1 MDVALQ
7 YLSEHPFFG
16 DLDSSELGRIARAA
30 TVRRLTRGEVLA
42 IEGDPCTSVCIVI
55 EGRIRAL
62 KMSAQGREQVV
73 AELVSGDGCYFA
85 PAIDGLPLPV
95 TTQAATRATLL
106 CLSRDDFVGL
116 LGRYPSVAVGV
127 LAEFASRLR
136 KLTSLVENLS
146 LRTVPQRLAR
156 LLLQRADNPTSHRM
170 TQREM
175 AAQLGTVREVVARA
189 LGDLSRRGLIDV
201 QRGVIELVDRAALD
215 RLACADEL

>member
-7 YLSEHPFFG
+7 YLSEHPSFR
-16 DLDSSELGRIARAA
+16 DLDASELGQIARAA
-30 TVRRLTRGEVLA
+30 TVRKLSRGEVLA
-42 IEGDPCTSVCIVI
+42 LEGDPCTSVCIVI

-73 AELVSGDGCYFA
+73 AELQKGDGCYFA

-106 CLSRDDFVGL
+106 CFSRDEFRSILD
-116 LGRYPSVAVGV
+116 RHPSVAAGV
-127 LAEFASRLR
+127 LAEFAQRLR
-136 KLTSLVENLS
+136 QLTSLVENLS
-146 LRTVPQRLAR
+146 LRTVPQRLAG
-156 LLLQRADNPTSHRM
+156 LLLQRADDPTSHRM

-201 QRGVIELVDRAALD
+201 QRGVIELLD
-215 RLACADEL
+215 RDALEGLAGAGEL